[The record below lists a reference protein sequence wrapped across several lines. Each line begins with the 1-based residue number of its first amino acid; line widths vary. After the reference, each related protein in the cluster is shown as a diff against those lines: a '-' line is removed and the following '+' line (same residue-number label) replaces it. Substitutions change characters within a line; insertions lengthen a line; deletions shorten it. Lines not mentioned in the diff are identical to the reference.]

1 MVTKCLMM
9 DCWHVHNQVRKTS
22 KISKKS
28 CDSWWVISLIAV
40 LEKLG
45 MYWDGLP
52 FDLPWGNQ
60 TRHWD
65 RTCANLPLYCGHHL
79 RPRRMFAKTKVSFHI
94 DCVAFLQPFEP
105 WGMILPSTPLGW
117 LKMQRNEQNRSNLRL
132 SVGGPVFSDVH
143 LLHGDDCDYPWPEE
157 GEEWANLWPIWWG
170 LLYFSSQ
177 KGITWLQ
184 WWMFRGGV
192 VLPFEWCFFG
202 TKMGPP
208 T

>member
-22 KISKKS
+22 KISKNS

-45 MYWDGLP
+45 MYLDGLP

-79 RPRRMFAKTKVSFHI
+79 RPRRMFTCSMGMTVITLDQKKVRNGQTYDQFDEVCSI
-94 DCVAFLQPFEP
+94 SAVRRAL
-105 WGMILPSTPLGW
+105 LG
-117 LKMQRNEQNRSNLRL
+117 
-132 SVGGPVFSDVH
+132 FSDGCLEEVLSSH
-143 LLHGDDCDYPWPEE
+143 LNGGFSAPRWDLQHKSS
-157 GEEWANLWPIWWG
+157 
-170 LLYFSSQ
+170 LL
-177 KGITWLQ
+177 
-184 WWMFRGGV
+184 
-192 VLPFEWCFFG
+192 
-202 TKMGPP
+202 
-208 T
+208 